1 MGNELFW
8 QVLGK
13 IFSLPLFLR
22 PILGEMSTSGDDK
35 LTRNPPRLV
44 HNSKLLKRERDSWP
58 LSLSG
63 SPVTIGTA
71 EMPLAAENRTVC
83 DS

>member
-1 MGNELFW
+1 MILAS
-8 QVLGK
+8 LGQD
-13 IFSLPLFLR
+13 FLLR
-22 PILGEMSTSGDDK
+22 PFSRLILGEMRTSGDDK
-35 LTRNPPRLV
+35 LTRNPPRLI

-71 EMPLAAENRTVC
+71 EMPLAAETPTAC